1 MTKIQV
7 RTYSHFSTKT
17 FGSELGRI
25 KGFNF
30 SIIEKVP
37 ARQEGD
43 LKQLLLISRAKESL
57 MSTSSDSSG

>member
-7 RTYSHFSTKT
+7 TTYSHFSTKT

-25 KGFNF
+25 EGFYF

-37 ARQEGD
+37 ARQEEA
-43 LKQLLLISRAKESL
+43 LEQLLLISK
-57 MSTSSDSSG
+57 GK